1 MTIMEDRPDAPAHH
15 RPSAPERL
23 LAKERYLSPE
33 FLALEYDKLWGS
45 VWQVACLDFDIPCV
59 GDFYEYVIG
68 RQTVL
73 VVRQAPDVITAFHNV
88 CQHRGRRIKQGRGN
102 VAALQCIY
110 HGWTWDLAGNLTYI
124 PDREEFCPFADAD
137 VALKAVRV
145 ERFGPFVFVN
155 LDPDAPPLAEHLGEL
170 RTHLAPYHLDRQYK
184 WFSKS
189 TTVAANWKNTL
200 DAFQENYHSRM
211 IHPETGS
218 FVDGVGNTI
227 ELIGDHSVLKVPF
240 GTPDQLLGYDPE
252 FPEVV
257 DAMEWTFNA
266 FGEDTSII
274 DYLRSVT
281 PEPGQT
287 LRDLVMP
294 AMKAGMEQAGIDIS
308 ELNEAQVL
316 DDWEYFM
323 FPNIEIHTFA
333 YGSWIFR
340 IRPNGRDPE
349 STIFDMWYLHRVPEG
364 MELPPPVPHEEVP
377 EGASCGAVMDQDF
390 RNLPHQQEAMHSDG
404 FVGHRLSSH
413 ETRIW
418 HMNNV
423 LDRYLGISDDQPLEA

>member
-1 MTIMEDRPDAPAHH
+1 
-15 RPSAPERL
+15 
-23 LAKERYLSPE
+23 
-33 FLALEYDKLWGS
+33 
-45 VWQVACLDFDIPCV
+45 
-59 GDFYEYVIG
+59 
-68 RQTVL
+68 
-73 VVRQAPDVITAFHNV
+73 
-88 CQHRGRRIKQGRGN
+88 
-102 VAALQCIY
+102 
-110 HGWTWDLAGNLTYI
+110 
-124 PDREEFCPFADAD
+124 
-137 VALKAVRV
+137 
-145 ERFGPFVFVN
+145 
-155 LDPDAPPLAEHLGEL
+155 
-170 RTHLAPYHLDRQYK
+170 
-184 WFSKS
+184 
-189 TTVAANWKNTL
+189 
-200 DAFQENYHSRM
+200 
-211 IHPETGS
+211 
-218 FVDGVGNTI
+218 
-227 ELIGDHSVLKVPF
+227 
-240 GTPDQLLGYDPE
+240 
-252 FPEVV
+252 
-257 DAMEWTFNA
+257 MEWTFNA

-274 DYLRSVT
+274 DYLRGVT

-287 LRDLVMP
+287 LRDIVMP

-340 IRPNGRDPE
+340 IRPNGQDPE

-364 MELPPPVPHEEVP
+364 MELPPPVPHEDVP

-423 LDRYLGISDDQPLEA
+423 LDRYLELSDDPAQEN